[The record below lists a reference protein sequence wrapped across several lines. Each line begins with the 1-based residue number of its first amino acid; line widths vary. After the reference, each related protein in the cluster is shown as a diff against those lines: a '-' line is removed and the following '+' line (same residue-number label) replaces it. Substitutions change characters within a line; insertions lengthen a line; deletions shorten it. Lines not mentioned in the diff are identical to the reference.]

1 MDGALVETLP
11 PLSLYVHLPW
21 CISKCPYC
29 DFNSHAL
36 KGGLPEQA
44 YLASLRRDLQHSVG
58 ELGGRPLQSI
68 FFGGG
73 TPSLFS
79 ASGLASFLDQV
90 NRLLP
95 LEPDIEITLE
105 ANPGTIERGAFA
117 DYRAAG
123 INRVSLGAQSFDD
136 EKLQALGRIHRAAE
150 TISSVRELEKAG
162 LENFNLDLMYGLPGQ
177 STGQAVDDLAQ
188 AISLAPAHISH
199 YQLTLEPNTL
209 FAAKPPE
216 LPGHDL
222 CWEMQQRCQDKLAEA
237 AYEHYE
243 VSAFAQD
250 GRRCRH
256 NLNYW
261 TFADYLGLGAG
272 AHGKLSGGSG
282 VRRDWRLRHPADYM
296 AAADPIEGTRIL
308 TAEEKLFEF
317 MLNAL
322 RLEHGFS
329 LDLLWE
335 RTGLARAF
343 CAPKL
348 NEAVDQGL
356 LLIGGSHCRPSEAGL
371 NFRDNLVA
379 IFLPDGRENSRQAG
393 TGNGESHGFL

>member
-1 MDGALVETLP
+1 MNAVP

-21 CISKCPYC
+21 CIRKCPYC

-36 KGGLPEQA
+36 KGSLPEQA
-44 YLASLRRDLQHSVG
+44 YLESLTMDLERSAS
-58 ELGGRPLQSI
+58 ELGKRPLTSI

-79 ASGLASFLDQV
+79 AGGLGVFLDKAA
-90 NRLLP
+90 RMLSF
-95 LEPDIEITLE
+95 EPNLEITLE

-117 DYRAAG
+117 DYKAAG
-123 INRVSLGAQSFDD
+123 INRISLGAQSFDD
-136 EKLQALGRIHRAAE
+136 AMLKKLGRIHCAAE
-150 TISSVRELEKAG
+150 TISCVRELSKAG
-162 LENFNLDLMYGLPGQ
+162 LDNFNLDLMYGLPNQ
-177 STGQAVDDLAQ
+177 SAEQAVDDLGQ

-216 LPGHDL
+216 LPDHDL
-222 CWEMQQRCQDKLAEA
+222 SWEMQQQCQRRLVEA
-237 AYEHYE
+237 GFEHYE
-243 VSAFAQD
+243 VSAFAQA

-272 AHGKLSGGSG
+272 AHGKLSDGNEVS
-282 VRRDWRLRHPADYM
+282 RDWRLRHPVDYM
-296 AAADPIEGTRIL
+296 AAANPVEGVRIL

-329 LDLLWE
+329 MDLLTE
-335 RTGLARAF
+335 RTGLDSTYY
-343 CAPKL
+343 APL
-348 NEAVDQGL
+348 LREAAEKGL
-356 LLIGGSHCRPSEAGL
+356 LEISESRCQPSESGL
-371 NFRDNLVA
+371 NFRDDLIA
-379 IFLPDGRENSRQAG
+379 IFLPDGPGAKLREGSK
-393 TGNGESHGFL
+393 TGESHGFL

>member
-1 MDGALVETLP
+1 LNTIP

-36 KGGLPEQA
+36 KGSLPEQA
-44 YLASLRRDLQHSVG
+44 YLDSLTRDLERGASG
-58 ELGGRPLQSI
+58 LEKRPLTSI

-79 ASGLASFLDQV
+79 ASGLAAFLEDAA
-90 NRLLP
+90 RLLSF
-95 LEPDIEITLE
+95 EPDIEITLE

-136 EKLQALGRIHRAAE
+136 VMLKKLGRIHCAAE
-150 TISSVRELEKAG
+150 TIDSVRELNKAG
-162 LENFNLDLMYGLPGQ
+162 LDNFNLDLMYGLPGQ
-177 STGQAVDDLAQ
+177 SAEQALDDLNQ

-222 CWEMQQRCQDKLAEA
+222 CWDMQQRCLGRLVEA
-237 AYEHYE
+237 GFEHYE
-243 VSAFAQD
+243 VSAYAQT

-272 AHGKLSGGSG
+272 AHGKLSDGNE
-282 VRRDWRLRHPADYM
+282 VRRDWRFRHPVDYM
-296 AAADPIEGTRIL
+296 AAENPVEGVRIL
-308 TAEEKLFEF
+308 TAEDKLFEF

-322 RLEHGFS
+322 RLEHGFPM
-329 LDLLWE
+329 DLLTE
-335 RTGLARAF
+335 RTGLNSAF
-343 CAPKL
+343 CAPLLRK
-348 NEAVDQGL
+348 AADRGL
-356 LLIGGSHCRPSEAGL
+356 LKISESRCQPSESGL
-371 NFRDNLVA
+371 NFRDDLIA
-379 IFLPDGRENSRQAG
+379 IFLPDGPRTNLREG
-393 TGNGESHGFL
+393 VKTGESHGFL

>member
-1 MDGALVETLP
+1 MNTVP

-36 KGGLPEQA
+36 RGSLPEQA
-44 YLASLRRDLQHSVG
+44 YLASLTRDLKRSAG
-58 ELGGRPLQSI
+58 ELSGRPVQSI

-79 ASGLASFLDQV
+79 AGGIAAFLDEV
-90 NRLLP
+90 AGCLT
-95 LEPDIEITLE
+95 LETDIERTLE

-117 DYRAAG
+117 EYRAAG

-136 EKLQALGRIHRAAE
+136 EKLKALGRIHRAAE
-150 TISSVRELEKAG
+150 TIGSVRELEKAG
-162 LENFNLDLMYGLPGQ
+162 LENFNLDLMYGLPDQ
-177 STGQAVDDLAQ
+177 SPSQTVDDLAQ
-188 AISLAPAHISH
+188 AISLGPAHISH

-209 FAAKPPE
+209 FAANPPE
-216 LPGHDL
+216 LPDHDL
-222 CWEMQQRCQDKLAEA
+222 CWDMQQQCQETLAEA
-237 AYEHYE
+237 GYSHYE
-243 VSAFAQD
+243 VSAFAQA

-272 AHGKLSGGSG
+272 AHGKLSGGEG
-282 VRRDWRLRHPADYM
+282 VRRDWRLRHPVNYM
-296 AAADPIEGTRIL
+296 AAADPIEGTRFL
-308 TAEEKLFEF
+308 SPGEKLFEF

-329 LDLLWE
+329 TDLLWE
-335 RTGLARAF
+335 RTGLDRAF
-343 CAPKL
+343 CAPSL
-348 NEAVDQGL
+348 REAIDQGL
-356 LLIGGSHCRPSEAGL
+356 LLISESHCQPSEAGL

-379 IFLPDGRENSRQAG
+379 IFLPEAQENRGQAR

>member
-1 MDGALVETLP
+1 MNTVP

-36 KGGLPEQA
+36 KGNLPEHA
-44 YLASLRRDLQHSVG
+44 YLASLTRDLERSAD
-58 ELGGRPLQSI
+58 ELGNRPVQSI

-79 ASGLASFLDQV
+79 AGGLGVFLEKV
-90 NRLLP
+90 ARLLP

-136 EKLQALGRIHRAAE
+136 EKLKALGRIHCAGE
-150 TISSVRELEKAG
+150 TVSSVRELEKAG
-162 LENFNLDLMYGLPGQ
+162 LANFNLDLMYGLPDQ
-177 STGQAVDDLAQ
+177 SPDQAVDDLAQ

-222 CWEMQQRCQDKLAEA
+222 CWEMQQECQSTLADA
-237 AYEHYE
+237 GFDHYE
-243 VSAFAQD
+243 VSAYAQA

-272 AHGKLSGGSG
+272 AHGKLSDDDG
-282 VRRDWRLRHPADYM
+282 VRRDWRLRHPAAYM
-296 AAADPIEGTRIL
+296 AASDPIEGTRIL

-329 LDLLWE
+329 TDLLWE
-335 RTGLARAF
+335 RTGLDYAF
-343 CAPKL
+343 CAPPL
-348 NEAVDQGL
+348 AEAVDKGL
-356 LLIGGSHCRPSEAGL
+356 LTIDESHCRPSEIGL

-379 IFLPDGRENSRQAG
+379 IFLPDGRGNSRPAR

>member
-1 MDGALVETLP
+1 METQTAP

-36 KGGLPEQA
+36 KGSLPEQA
-44 YLASLRRDLQHSVG
+44 YLAALTRDLERSVG
-58 ELGGRPLQSI
+58 ELGRRPLQSI

-79 ASGLASFLDQV
+79 ASGLAAFLDKV
-90 NRLLP
+90 AGLLP

-150 TISSVRELEKAG
+150 TIGSVRELEKAG
-162 LENFNLDLMYGLPGQ
+162 LDNFNLDLMYGLPGQ
-177 STGQAVDDLAQ
+177 SSAQAADDVAQ
-188 AISLAPAHISH
+188 AIGLAPAHISH

-209 FAAKPPE
+209 FAAKPPK
-216 LPGHDL
+216 LPSHDR
-222 CWEMQQRCQDKLAEA
+222 CWEMQQQCQNTLAEA
-237 AYEHYE
+237 GFEHYE
-243 VSAFAQD
+243 VSAFAQA

-272 AHGKLSGGSG
+272 AHGKLSGGNG
-282 VRRDWRLRHPADYM
+282 MRRDWRLRHPADYM

-308 TAEEKLFEF
+308 TAQEKLFEF

-322 RLEHGFS
+322 RLEQGFS
-329 LDLLWE
+329 TDLLCE
-335 RTGLARAF
+335 RTGLDRAF
-343 CAPKL
+343 CAPPL
-348 NEAVDQGL
+348 GEAVDKGL
-356 LLIGGSHCRPSEAGL
+356 LLVSGSHCRPSEIGL

-379 IFLPDGRENSRQAG
+379 IFLPDGRENSGRAR
-393 TGNGESHGFL
+393 TGNGESYGFL

>member
-1 MDGALVETLP
+1 LNTIP

-21 CISKCPYC
+21 CIRKCPYC
-29 DFNSHAL
+29 DFNSHTL
-36 KGGLPEQA
+36 KGSLPEQA
-44 YLASLRRDLQHSVG
+44 YLEALIRDLERSAS
-58 ELGGRPLQSI
+58 ELGKRSLSSI

-79 ASGLASFLDQV
+79 ARALASFLDAAARQISF
-90 NRLLP
+90 
-95 LEPDIEITLE
+95 EPDLEITLE
-105 ANPGTIERGAFA
+105 VNPGTIERGAFA
-117 DYRAAG
+117 DYQAAG
-123 INRVSLGAQSFDD
+123 INRISLGAQSFDD
-136 EKLQALGRIHRAAE
+136 AMLEKLGRIHCAAE
-150 TISSVRELEKAG
+150 TIACVRELRRAG
-162 LENFNLDLMYGLPGQ
+162 LDNFNLDLMYGLPGQ
-177 STGQAVDDLAQ
+177 SAEQAVADLSQ

-222 CWEMQQRCQDKLAEA
+222 CWDMQQRCLGRLVEA
-237 AYEHYE
+237 GFEHYE
-243 VSAFAQD
+243 VSAFAQT

-272 AHGKLSGGSG
+272 AHGKLSDGNE

-296 AAADPIEGTRIL
+296 AAANPVEGVRVL
-308 TAEEKLFEF
+308 SAEEKLFEF

-329 LDLLWE
+329 MDLLTE
-335 RTGLARAF
+335 RTGLERAF
-343 CAPKL
+343 CAPL
-348 NEAVDQGL
+348 LCEAADQGL
-356 LLIGGSHCRPSEAGL
+356 LQISESRCQPSVSGL
-371 NFRDNLVA
+371 NFRDDLIA
-379 IFLPDGRENSRQAG
+379 IFLPDGPGGNLREGAK
-393 TGNGESHGFL
+393 NGESHGFL

>member
-1 MDGALVETLP
+1 MDTVP

-21 CISKCPYC
+21 CIRKCPYC

-36 KGGLPEQA
+36 KGSLPEQA
-44 YLASLRRDLQHSVG
+44 YLESLTRDLDRSVG
-58 ELGGRPLQSI
+58 EIRRRPVQSI

-79 ASGLASFLDQV
+79 ASGLATFLDMV
-90 NRLLP
+90 VRLLP

-105 ANPGTIERGAFA
+105 ANPGTIERGTFA

-136 EKLQALGRIHRAAE
+136 EKLKALGRIHTVAE
-150 TISSVRELEKAG
+150 TISAVHELEKAG

-177 STGQAVDDLAQ
+177 SPGQALDDLAQ
-188 AISLAPAHISH
+188 AIGLAPAHISH

-222 CWEMQQRCQDKLAEA
+222 CWEMQQQCQNKLAEA
-237 AYEHYE
+237 GYDHYE
-243 VSAFAQD
+243 VSAFAQA

-272 AHGKLSGGSG
+272 AHGKLSGGGG
-282 VRRDWRLRHPADYM
+282 VRRDWRLRHPAAYM
-296 AAADPIEGTRIL
+296 VATDPIEGTRFL
-308 TAEEKLFEF
+308 TMEEKLFEF

-329 LDLLWE
+329 MNLLWE
-335 RTGLARAF
+335 RTGLDRAF
-343 CAPKL
+343 CASAL
-348 NEAVDQGL
+348 AEAVDKGL
-356 LLIGGSHCRPSEAGL
+356 LLISESHCRPSEAGL
-371 NFRDNLVA
+371 NFRDDLVA
-379 IFLPDGRENSRQAG
+379 IFLPDGPENYCHAR